1 MAGDTNARSEAIGAF
16 VERLTQ
22 VREDAGRPSFREMA
36 RRSGAIS
43 HATLH
48 DALQGVRM
56 PSWETTVE
64 FAKACDT
71 DPQELRAEWEQAES
85 LVRADSPGCGAEP
98 ETEEEAA
105 ADAASDTAA
114 TDPGGPA
121 RTEPSQHPDGDDP
134 AREEGA
140 GPRTPSRGKRL
151 LGLGIGT
158 AAVAVIALLGVLLLT
173 REAPSDDAA
182 GPELT
187 GEAAAAYS
195 SAPNAPST
203 TTSPEGCPE
212 NVEVNPGPA
221 PRVDGDESHLVDDVR
236 IPDCSTQPR
245 GRSVVKTWELANTG
259 TVEWKGRFLHRIN
272 AHEGSSG
279 CRAPERVAIPD
290 TKPGEKV
297 EVSVTIA
304 TPDHEAICFGRWMQT
319 DSKGNFTFPQQRPYF
334 YTFKVR

>member
-22 VREDAGRPSFREMA
+22 VREQAGRPSFREMA

-85 LVRADSPGCGAEP
+85 LVRADSPGCGSDP
-98 ETEEEAA
+98 ETEEAA
-105 ADAASDTAA
+105 AGAASETATTDRAAPA
-114 TDPGGPA
+114 T
-121 RTEPSQHPDGDDP
+121 REPSQHTDGDDP
-134 AREEGA
+134 TQEGA
-140 GPRTPSRGKRL
+140 GSQPPSRGKRL
-151 LGLGIGT
+151 LGLGIGI
-158 AAVAVIALLGVLLLT
+158 AAVAVIATFGVLLLT
-173 REAPSDDAA
+173 REAPSEDASPA
-182 GPELT
+182 LT

-203 TTSPEGCPE
+203 TTSADGCPE

-221 PRVDGDESHLVDDVR
+221 PRVDGDESHLADDVR

-245 GRSVVKTWELANTG
+245 GHSLVKTWELANTG

-272 AHEGSSG
+272 VHEGSPG

-290 TKPGEKV
+290 TSPGETV

-304 TPDHEAICFGRWMQT
+304 TPDHDAICFGRWMQT